1 MNTAK
6 ANEAE
11 LPELKR
17 ARTLWVA
24 NRFDDAVKLLTEIAS
39 KNPQNLA
46 AQVDT
51 ARALG
56 HRHEIKRAI
65 EHLERARTIQPER
78 PDLPF
83 ILGQTFRMI
92 HREEM
97 AIKCFEDYVAKAGR
111 KH

>member
-1 MNTAK
+1 MTAAK
-6 ANEAE
+6 TDDAE

-17 ARTLWVA
+17 ARTFWVA
-24 NRFDDAVKLLTEIAS
+24 NRFDDAVKLFIEAAA
-39 KNPQNLA
+39 KYPDNLV

-65 EHLERARTIQPER
+65 QYLERARALDPER

-83 ILGQTFRMI
+83 ILGQSFRMI
-92 HREEM
+92 HREDL
-97 AIKCFEDYVAKAGR
+97 AIRHFEDYVA
-111 KH
+111 